1 MRFKNLLITKLAL
14 LLVGSGLAFVM
25 YTPEAFA
32 SAAFARQTGMSC
44 THCHTVRGPSQTAIG
59 KMFFIQGYR
68 LQSLWGEI
76 THGDRWTFGT
86 GREGGSFW
94 LAETPTIYLWWRTRT
109 IPWTM
114 QSGDA
119 FPEEGQTSWATIP
132 SRWALGLGGPIG
144 DYVSIWNE
152 EYFQPYTESFEVTVE
167 CDVDDIGGAGTSFEC
182 DGETGEHSWDA
193 TGGNGPEYPPADDPN
208 GEGIGYHYRF
218 SHVEVDELD
227 VLFHKEV
234 SWLPPSNVFGL
245 SVTNRGN
252 RMPNNRGGSSIAGGA
267 GTGGS
272 TENGSVQVVLY
283 DGGSWYFNYAAYVG
297 EDVSW
302 KEHDNFL
309 GIAYWP
315 WRNNQRDLMFQLELV
330 DANDAGV
337 SRTRDPLGALNV
349 DQNKNYSANLI
360 VNYVMADVGPHTLD
374 FEFYLGYGWEE
385 YESANGKVEYTEIVF
400 DPGIRYFYNRTFGF
414 TFEPQLPAIK
424 DEQKVQGK
432 TYKYKNKFDWE
443 LETYYVL
450 QPNCLW
456 YFTIAKAGGGDYC
469 PDCLTG
475 PTSAPSTDGYRYSIL
490 FELNY

>member
-14 LLVGSGLAFVM
+14 LLVGSGLAFMM
-25 YTPEAFA
+25 YTPEAQA
-32 SAAFARQTGMSC
+32 AAAFARQTGMSC

-94 LAETPTIYLWWRTRT
+94 LPETPTVYLWWRTRA
-109 IPWTM
+109 IPWVMNT
-114 QSGDA
+114 GEA
-119 FPEEGQTSWATIP
+119 FSDEEETSWATIP
-132 SRWALGLGGPIG
+132 SRWALGLGGPVG

-182 DGETGEHSWDA
+182 DGETGEHSWDS

-234 SWLPPSNVFGL
+234 SWLPPSNIFGL
-245 SVTNRGN
+245 SISNRG
-252 RMPNNRGGSSIAGGA
+252 RRVPNNRGGSAITSGVGPNVSA
-267 GTGGS
+267 
-272 TENGSVQVVLY
+272 ENGSVHLVMY
-283 DGGSWYFNYAAYVG
+283 DGGSWYFDFGVLPGN
-297 EDVSW
+297 DVSW
-302 KEHDNFL
+302 EERDYAL
-309 GIAYWP
+309 GIYWWP
-315 WRNNQRDLMFQLELV
+315 WRNNQKDLAFDFYYQDV
-330 DANDAGV
+330 NDGNPA
-337 SRTRDPLGALNV
+337 RARDPLGALNV
-349 DQNKNYSANLI
+349 DQDKNQSLNLDI
-360 VNYVMADVGPHTLD
+360 NYIAADVGPHMLD
-374 FEFYLGYGWEE
+374 FEIAFGYGWAE
-385 YESANGKVEYTEIVF
+385 YQSTNGKVEYTRIAI
-400 DPGIRYFYNRTFGF
+400 DPGIRYFYNRTYGF
-414 TFEPQLPAIK
+414 QYTGSFPDIK
-424 DEQKVQGK
+424 DEQKVAGN
-432 TYKYKNKFDWE
+432 TYKYKNKVTQDWE
-443 LETYYVL
+443 FFYAL

-456 YFTIAKAGGGDYC
+456 YFSASQEGGGDYC
-469 PDCLTG
+469 PSCLTG
-475 PTSAPSTDGYRYSIL
+475 ATEPGPRGWNFSIL